1 MRWVRSSFGR
11 AFPWHGRGG
20 EFDSR
25 RIHHKYPLPIS
36 LNDKEMGKNRQN

>member
-25 RIHHKYPLPIS
+25 RIHHNYDFPPKFCTS
-36 LNDKEMGKNRQN
+36 GVQ

>member
-25 RIHHKYPLPIS
+25 RIHQIDELAGAS
-36 LNDKEMGKNRQN
+36 ASVFL